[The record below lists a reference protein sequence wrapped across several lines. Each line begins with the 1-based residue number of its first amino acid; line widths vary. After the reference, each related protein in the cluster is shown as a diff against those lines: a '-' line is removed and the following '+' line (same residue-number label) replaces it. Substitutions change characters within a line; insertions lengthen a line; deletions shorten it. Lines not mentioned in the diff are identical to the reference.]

1 MKRGVRMSFAKLL
14 GLKENI
20 SDVKIIRLLAQNNEI
35 QIAGIQIRKPVVS
48 QQGVSGDFGEYTPK

>member
-1 MKRGVRMSFAKLL
+1 MMSFAKLL

-35 QIAGIQIRKPVVS
+35 QIAGIQIRKPAINQS
-48 QQGVSGDFGEYTPK
+48 GVSGDFGEPAPN